1 MKRVSW
7 IVSLSVA
14 LAACAPLP
22 PEQQAA
28 APRSDVTV
36 DKTIVGLTPGNR
48 LAGQVL
54 TGDRWWESLHDAQ
67 LNKLIETALQNSPNL
82 QVLQARVSAAGQA
95 EQLARL
101 NGQVHY
107 DTNVSVIRQRYSENG
122 IFPPPIG
129 GSVVTQDDI
138 SLGMSYTLDFWGR
151 NRALVQAA
159 AGEARASE
167 AEQTAARLNLAALV
181 ADAWFAWGDNQSRL
195 RLAEQ
200 QVALQQKQLSVAQT
214 RFKHGLDTALPVLAA
229 RQSLQRQQD
238 SLQQLTYQVRSDRYR
253 MAALLG
259 LSPDQSDRLPQP
271 QETPALLA
279 LPTQV
284 PADWLAQRPD
294 VQAQLWRV
302 QAAQGQVAAS
312 KADFYPN
319 IDLKLLVGLESIDAS
334 KWLTSSSRMGSVGP
348 AIHLPLLNVQTLRAR
363 LGQSEAD
370 YRAAVAS
377 YDATLLQAARQ
388 AVDSYALA
396 SSLEQRSQMQQA
408 AVDAAEKMR
417 AVQALRLQK
426 GLIGE
431 AQLLD
436 AEQAALAQQDQLI
449 TTRTARMRAQ
459 VALMQ
464 ALGGRA
470 FRSE

>member
-1 MKRVSW
+1 MKR
-7 IVSLSVA
+7 LLA
-14 LAACAPLP
+14 LPLAALLAACAPLP
-22 PEQQAA
+22 PEQQSV
-28 APRSDVTV
+28 APRTDVTV
-36 DKTIVGLTPGNR
+36 DKTIQGLAQKTQP
-48 LAGQVL
+48 AAQAQQSE
-54 TGDRWWESLHDAQ
+54 RWWEALHDPQ
-67 LNKLIETALQNSPNL
+67 LNQLIETALQHSPDL
-82 QVLQARVSAAGQA
+82 QVLQARVAAAGQA

-107 DTNVSVIRQRYSENG
+107 DTNASVIRQRYSENG

-129 GSVVTQDDI
+129 GSVFTQDDI
-138 SLGMSYTLDFWGR
+138 SLGMSYTLDFWGK
-151 NRALVQAA
+151 NRALVKAA
-159 AGEARASE
+159 VGEARAAQ
-167 AEQTAARLNLAALV
+167 AEQAAARLNLAALV
-181 ADAWFAWGDNQSRL
+181 ADAWYAWGDAQSQL

-200 QVALQQKQLSVAQT
+200 QVALQQKQVEVAET
-214 RFKHGLDTALPVLAA
+214 RFRHGLDTALPGLAA
-229 RQSLQRQQD
+229 RQALQRQQD
-238 SLQQLTYQVRSDRYR
+238 GLQQLTYQTRADRYR
-253 MAALLG
+253 LAALLG
-259 LSPDQSDRLPQP
+259 LSPDQSDSLPEP
-271 QETPALLA
+271 QETPALLP
-279 LPTQV
+279 LPAHV

-302 QAAQGQVAAS
+302 QAAQGQVDAS

-334 KWLTSSSRMGSVGP
+334 KWLTPSSRMGSVGP

-363 LGQSEAD
+363 LGQSQAD

-396 SSLEQRSQMQQA
+396 SSLDQRSKMQQA
-408 AVDAAEKMR
+408 AMDEAEKTR

-426 GLIGE
+426 GLIAE
-431 AQLLD
+431 TQLLD
-436 AEQAALAQQDQLI
+436 AEQAALSQQQQLV

-464 ALGGRA
+464 AVGGRA
-470 FRSE
+470 FRSEP